1 MSRILFV
8 GGASIGHIAPSIAVM
23 QQLQKITPNV
33 QCHFVCLPSK
43 MEMDYLKQHGCTY
56 STINSPRLSLSFLW
70 KFPRAYK
77 QASAL
82 LSEQKPDVIFS
93 KGGHISVPVCLAA
106 HKRKIPIILHESDA
120 VSGRA
125 NRIVARWADKICI
138 GFPMED
144 ATDKYVHTGNPTRK
158 EVTQGKR
165 KEGLRITGFS
175 GDRPVLLVIGGS
187 QGSQALNHVITH
199 HIHKFLKICDVIH
212 ITGTGKRGSSA
223 EDHRYFRREFVHEEL
238 PHLYAIADLALSR
251 AGANILSELAAN
263 GIPSIVVPLRKV
275 GHDHQQKNAEAAA
288 AMGGCILLDQRNLEH
303 GLGVMVKRCLLEK
316 NIAQSMSKAARNLAS
331 PEASLQIAKIL
342 SKFLA
347 SNPGSH

>member
-23 QQLQKITPNV
+23 QQLKKIKSDV

-43 MEMDYLKQHGCTY
+43 MEMNYLKQNDCVY
-56 STINSPRLSLSFLW
+56 STVDSPRLSFSFLW

-82 LSEQKPDVIFS
+82 LSELEPDVIFS
-93 KGGHISVPVCLAA
+93 KGGHISIPVCLAA
-106 HKRKIPIILHESDA
+106 RKRKIPIVLHESDA

-125 NRIVARWADKICI
+125 NRIVAKWAEKICT
-138 GFPMED
+138 GFPMEE
-144 ATDKYVHTGNPTRK
+144 ANDKYIHTGNPIRQ
-158 EVTQGKR
+158 EVTQGKK

-175 GDRPVLLVIGGS
+175 GDRPVLLVVGGS
-187 QGSQALNHVITH
+187 QGAEALNHVITH
-199 HIHKFLKICDVIH
+199 HIHKLLKICDVIH

-223 EDHRYFRREFVHEEL
+223 EDHRYFQREFVHEEL

-263 GIPSIVVPLRKV
+263 GIPTIIVPLRKV
-275 GHDHQQKNAEAAA
+275 GHDHQQKNAEAAV
-288 AMGGCILLDQRNLEH
+288 AMGGCILLDQRSLEH
-303 GLGVMVKRCLLEK
+303 NLGLKVKRCLLEK
-316 NIAQSMSKAARNLAS
+316 NVAQSMSKAARNLAS